1 MSAVQ
6 SEECGMNGVV
16 LIYLAVN
23 AWTDGKRRE
32 INLIYTIIFLILTA
46 LCRWNRGQVF
56 AWTGMIPGFFLW
68 MLSVGR
74 NKNIGS
80 GDGILCMALGLVT
93 GIEILW
99 NVMLGGFCL
108 AGVWGVIAW
117 IGQRKRTS
125 EIPFVPFLLAS
136 YLINCLEVGN

>member
-1 MSAVQ
+1 
-6 SEECGMNGVV
+6 MNSLV

-32 INLIYTIIFLILTA
+32 INLIYTIAFLLLTVFF
-46 LCRWNRGQVF
+46 RWDQEQIF
-56 AWTGMIPGFFLW
+56 AWTGWIPGFFLW
-68 MLSVGR
+68 MLSVG
-74 NKNIGS
+74 KNNTIGS

-108 AGVWGVIAW
+108 AGVWGVIVW
-117 IGQRKRTS
+117 IGQKKRTS
-125 EIPFVPFLLAS
+125 EIPFAPFLLAS
-136 YLINCLEVGN
+136 YLITCMKVGN

>member
-1 MSAVQ
+1 
-6 SEECGMNGVV
+6 MNSLV

-32 INLIYTIIFLILTA
+32 IHLIYTIVFLL
-46 LCRWNRGQVF
+46 LCVCIRWNQEQIF
-56 AWTGMIPGFFLW
+56 AWTGLIPGFFLW
-68 MLSVGR
+68 LLSIG
-74 NKNIGS
+74 KNSAIGS

-108 AGVWGVIAW
+108 AGVWGVIVW
-117 IGQRKRTS
+117 IGQKKRTS
-125 EIPFVPFLLAS
+125 EIPFAPFLLAS
-136 YLINCLEVGN
+136 YLITCLEVGN